1 MKNEIKK
8 LNKAVLHLKEV
19 AEETR
24 VAVENKRSWME
35 EKSDSWQ
42 DSDAAA
48 DWEEMLTALEDYLDE
63 IENLPEPEID

>member
-24 VAVENKRSWME
+24 EAVGNKRSWME
-35 EKSDSWQ
+35 EKSDTWQ
-42 DSDAAA
+42 DSDAAMEM
-48 DWEEMLTALEDYLDE
+48 EEMLDNLEDYLDE